1 MFHTVDVDFFFF
13 LSYAVFFLSIS
24 GFSRRRD
31 RLTNT
36 ERQISCLFD
45 IGTAAESE
53 K

>member
-1 MFHTVDVDFFFF
+1 MFFFSF
-13 LSYAVFFLSIS
+13 FHMPFFFLSIS